1 MILCQLLSQCLSPSP
16 STIFSTFFSKTRSTC
31 LQFLSPFHFSLFNI
45 GIHTYEQAT
54 QLFSPFH
61 FSLSNTGIHIEEQVT
76 QFFKKWICVHAVL
89 FCMILFTIVK
99 ESMHMAVLLLMDNG
113 LKKNNHWCSRPP
125 SWGVAGRNLRA
136 EGQRSLARA
145 VATQCTGEG
154 FYFTSDRRKPNVY
167 WGPNPD
173 SVCEADILPLDHL
186 LLMDN
191 G

>member
-1 MILCQLLSQCLSPSP
+1 MDDLVPTLSVFVS
-16 STIFSTFFSKTRSTC
+16 FSIDDI
-31 LQFLSPFHFSLFNI
+31 FNI
-45 GIHTYEQAT
+45 LLKNQIHLPPVSFTISFLTVQHCIHTYEQAT
-54 QLFSPFH
+54 QLFSPFD

-76 QFFKKWICVHAVL
+76 QFFKKWICVQVVL
-89 FCMILFTIVK
+89 FCMTLFTNVK
-99 ESMHMAVLLLMDNG
+99 DSMHMAVLFLMDNG
-113 LKKNNHWCSRPP
+113 LKKNHWCSRLP
-125 SWGVAGRNLRA
+125 SWGVAGRNLRD
-136 EGQRSLARA
+136 EGQRSLVRA

-154 FYFTSDRRKPNVY
+154 FYFTSDRKKPNVY

>member
-1 MILCQLLSQCLSPSP
+1 MILCQLSQCLSPSP

-54 QLFSPFH
+54 QLFSPFD
-61 FSLSNTGIHIEEQVT
+61 FSLSNTDIHIEEQVT
-76 QFFKKWICVHAVL
+76 QFFKKWIFVHAVL
-89 FCMILFTIVK
+89 FSMTLIVK
-99 ESMHMAVLLLMDNG
+99 DSMHMAVLFLMDNG
-113 LKKNNHWCSRPP
+113 LKKNHWCSRLP

-136 EGQRSLARA
+136 EGQRSLVRA

-154 FYFTSDRRKPNVY
+154 FYFTSDRKKPNVY

-173 SVCEADILPLDHL
+173 SVCEADILPLGHL